1 MMEGLPGT
9 AGVLRKAFL
18 EGATTATAICEDVLA
33 RIAASNRELGAML
46 AVDEAAVL
54 RRAAALDRLA
64 DRRLAGPLAAVPVAV
79 KDNIC
84 TAGLTTTAG
93 SRALADFVPPFN
105 ATAVDRLEQAGAIIV
120 GKTNCDEFA
129 MGSSSEHSAFG
140 PVRNPRDHSR
150 TPGGSSGGSAAAV
163 AAGLVP
169 VALGSDTGGSVRQP
183 AACAV
188 CPSGPTYG
196 RVCAAA

>member
-1 MMEGLPGT
+1 MAGTPDT
-9 AGVLRKAFL
+9 AGALRAAFVD
-18 EGATTATAICEDVLA
+18 GATTATAICEAVLA
-33 RIAASNRELGAML
+33 RIAAQNGELGAML
-46 AVDEAAVL
+46 AVDESAVL
-54 RRAAALDRLA
+54 RRAAALDGLA
-64 DRRLAGPLAAVPVAV
+64 DRRLAGPLAGVPVAV
-79 KDNIC
+79 KDNLC

-93 SRALADFVPPFN
+93 SRVLANFVPPYS
-105 ATAVDRLEQAGAIIV
+105 ATAVERLERAGAIVV

-140 PVRNPRDHSR
+140 PVRNPWDLTR

-183 AACAV
+183 AALC
-188 CPSGPTYG
+188 G
-196 RVCAAA
+196 